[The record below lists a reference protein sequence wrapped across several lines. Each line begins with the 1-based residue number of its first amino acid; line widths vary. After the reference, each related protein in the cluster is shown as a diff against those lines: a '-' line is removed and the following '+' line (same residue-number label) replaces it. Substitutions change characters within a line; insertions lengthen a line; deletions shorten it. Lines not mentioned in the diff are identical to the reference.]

1 MNPMDIAEVAKVTGL
16 SSSTLR
22 FYEERGLI
30 RSVGRKG
37 LRRLFHAEVLD
48 RLALISLGRGAGLSL
63 DEIARMFTDQGP
75 VIDRGLLLAKADE
88 LDRRIKELVSM
99 RDGLRHA
106 AECRAPSHFECPK
119 FQRLLALARK
129 NHFRPTSELQ
139 RTRKQK
145 PRPGTASATD

>member
-1 MNPMDIAEVAKVTGL
+1 MDIAEVAKVTGL

-75 VIDRGLLLAKADE
+75 VIDRGLLLAKAD
-88 LDRRIKELVSM
+88 
-99 RDGLRHA
+99 
-106 AECRAPSHFECPK
+106 
-119 FQRLLALARK
+119 
-129 NHFRPTSELQ
+129 
-139 RTRKQK
+139 
-145 PRPGTASATD
+145 